1 MTAAATDGR
10 GAHWRAT
17 APIID
22 VPTATDPRWAELVAA
37 QPTDVFNSPAWA
49 RVLEDAYG
57 FEVRAKVVLDGDDR
71 PVAGMAYV
79 DVEDLRGRRIVSLPF
94 SDFCDPIVADDRA
107 WESLSASITA
117 LGAPVTVRCLR
128 GDITPDAGWSETAT
142 YAWHRVDARR
152 EADEIWASLHPS
164 ARRAIR
170 KAEASG
176 VEVVAAASPADLRAF
191 FDLHLRVRK
200 HKYGLLAQPYRFFQ
214 AIWDHFLDAGDGRLL
229 LAHVDGTPVGGVL
242 YLEWKDT
249 LYYKFN
255 ASSVTSLEVRPN
267 DLVVWEGLAH
277 ARSRNLSWLDFGVSD
292 WDQEGLV
299 RYKRKYATEEGV
311 VRRFT
316 SEPVHEDPFGSL
328 LGEVTG
334 LLVDPAVPDE
344 LTERGGDLLYRFFS

>member
-1 MTAAATDGR
+1 MRAAATDGG

-17 APIID
+17 AVIVD
-22 VPTATDPRWAELVAA
+22 VPAATDSRWAELVAT

-57 FEVRAKVVLDGDDR
+57 FEVRAKVVLDEDDR

-94 SDFCDPIVADDRA
+94 SDFCDPVVADDRA
-107 WESLSASITA
+107 WDSLSAAITT

-128 GDITPDAGWSETAT
+128 HDITPGERWAETGT

-152 EADEIWASLHPS
+152 EVDEIWASLHPS
-164 ARRAIR
+164 GRRAIR

-176 VEVVAAASPADLRAF
+176 VEVVAAASPDDLRSF
-191 FDLHLRVRK
+191 FELHLRVRK

-214 AIWDHFLDAGDGRLL
+214 AIWNHFLEAGDGRLL
-229 LAHVDGTPVGGVL
+229 LALVDGTPVGGAL

-255 ASSVTSLEVRPN
+255 ASSVASLEVRPN
-267 DLVVWEGLAH
+267 DLVVWKGLAH
-277 ARSRNLSWLDFGVSD
+277 ARSRSLSWLDFGVSD

-299 RYKRKYATEEGV
+299 RYKRKYATDEGV

-316 SEPVHEDPFGSL
+316 SEPVAEDDVGPL

-334 LLVDPAVPDE
+334 LLVHPAVPDH
-344 LTERGGDLLYRFFS
+344 LTERGGDVLYRFFA